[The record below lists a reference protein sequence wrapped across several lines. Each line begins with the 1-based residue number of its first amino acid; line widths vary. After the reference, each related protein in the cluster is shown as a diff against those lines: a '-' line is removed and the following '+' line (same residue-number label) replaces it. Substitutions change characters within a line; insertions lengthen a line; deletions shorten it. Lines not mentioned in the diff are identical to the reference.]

1 MTAETGGGVALIERF
16 MPHFDAR
23 SRHAIEISA
32 PDQTVF
38 AAVETV
44 TVVEVRF
51 LRGLELLRA
60 LPGLVTAGQLAV
72 PAADAPELL
81 SFTPGAVW
89 LGARP
94 PGEVVAG
101 AIGRFWRIGGN
112 QPVVFHTAGEFVAFV
127 EPGFAKA
134 VVGFRLDRG
143 DAGGVLLTTETRFVA
158 TDEGTRRSMD
168 RYWRLIRPGS
178 NLIRREWLRAIRR
191 RAVRRPETPAE
202 ST

>member
-1 MTAETGGGVALIERF
+1 MTTEAGGGLALLERF
-16 MPHFDAR
+16 MPHFDAW

-32 PDQTVF
+32 PAQAVF
-38 AAVETV
+38 TAVEAV
-44 TVVEVRF
+44 TVMEVRF
-51 LRGLELLRA
+51 LRGLELVRA
-60 LPGLVTAGQLAV
+60 LPGLATAGRLAV

-94 PGEVVAG
+94 PREVVAG
-101 AIGRFWRIGGN
+101 AIGRFWRVGGN
-112 QPVVFHTAGEFVAFV
+112 QPVVFRSAEEFVAFG

-134 VVGFRLDRG
+134 VVGFRLDPG
-143 DAGGVLLTTETRFVA
+143 GAGILLTTETRFVA
-158 TDEGTRRSMD
+158 TDERTRRSMN

-191 RAVRRPETPAE
+191 RALRTRETPAE